1 MTGQVVG
8 WAAGVVLL
16 LTIGAQTFK
25 QWRCRSN
32 DGVSPLLFIG
42 QIVASTGFLIYAV
55 VQRDPVFVAT
65 NALMLLSAVTGLVIM
80 WRNDR
85 EQSEEPTRGPTRGLV
100 ERRV

>member
-8 WAAGVVLL
+8 WAAGLVLL

-42 QIVASTGFLIYAV
+42 QIVASTGFLTYAV
-55 VQRDPVFVAT
+55 VQSDPVFVAT
-65 NALMLLSAVTGLVIM
+65 NVLMLLSAVTGLVIM

-85 EQSEEPTRGPTRGLV
+85 EQSGEPTRGLV

>member
-8 WAAGVVLL
+8 WAAGFVLL

-42 QIVASTGFLIYAV
+42 QIVASAGFLIYAV

-85 EQSEEPTRGPTRGLV
+85 EQSEEPTRGLV

>member
-1 MTGQVVG
+1 VTGQVVG

-85 EQSEEPTRGPTRGLV
+85 ERSEEPTRGLV

>member
-85 EQSEEPTRGPTRGLV
+85 EQSEDPTRGLV

>member
-1 MTGQVVG
+1 VTGQVVG

-85 EQSEEPTRGPTRGLV
+85 EQSEDPTRGLV

>member
-65 NALMLLSAVTGLVIM
+65 NALMLLSALTGLVIM

-85 EQSEEPTRGPTRGLV
+85 EQSEDPTRGLV

>member
-1 MTGQVVG
+1 QVVG

-85 EQSEEPTRGPTRGLV
+85 ERSEEPTRGLV

>member
-85 EQSEEPTRGPTRGLV
+85 ERSEEPTRGLV